1 MLGHPRE
8 EKLAAIWIDGIHID
22 EHVVLVADTQE
33 YKQVLGRGE
42 GPTKNATAC
51 TALLA
56 DMQGRGMRTDRTTLV
71 GSESLL
77 SQCVQLSARDDRN
90 RSKLLSRL
98 A

>member
-1 MLGHPRE
+1 
-8 EKLAAIWIDGIHID
+8 
-22 EHVVLVADTQE
+22 
-33 YKQVLGRGE
+33 
-42 GPTKNATAC
+42 
-51 TALLA
+51 LLA